1 MTEDIDLGRICT
13 PSPTSAKGSLG
24 SPGLRILSH
33 EGRGKSPGRLSS
45 GLPLPLWER
54 IASPHA
60 TQSNAWARL
69 VRGQVRC
76 SSVEE
81 QTP

>member
-1 MTEDIDLGRICT
+1 MTEDFRVGVLA
-13 PSPTSAKGSLG
+13 PSPTSAKG

-33 EGRGKSPGRLSS
+33 KGRGKLMARLSYR
-45 GLPLPLWER
+45 LPLPLWER

-69 VRGQVRC
+69 VRGRLNCRPGQEC
-76 SSVEE
+76 H
-81 QTP
+81 P

>member
-1 MTEDIDLGRICT
+1 MIEGFRVGVHA
-13 PSPTSAKGSLG
+13 PSPTSAKGSCG

-33 EGRGKSPGRLSS
+33 KGRGKLMARVSS
-45 GLPLPLWER
+45 RLPLPLWER

-69 VRGQVRC
+69 VRGRLNCGPGQEC
-76 SSVEE
+76 H
-81 QTP
+81 P

>member
-1 MTEDIDLGRICT
+1 MIERFDLERVLA

-33 EGRGKSPGRLSS
+33 KGRGKSPGRLSS

-69 VRGQVRC
+69 VRGHLNCRQFAEC
-76 SSVEE
+76 A
-81 QTP
+81 P

>member
-1 MTEDIDLGRICT
+1 MIECLAGGLA
-13 PSPTSAKGSLG
+13 PSPTSAKGSQG

-33 EGRGKSPGRLSS
+33 EGRGRSVARLSS
-45 GLPLPLWER
+45 GLPLPSWER

-69 VRGQVRC
+69 VRGCLTCRPP
-76 SSVEE
+76 EE
-81 QTP
+81 LNP